1 VRCPRT
7 VEANLKPSAKSM
19 WVSKRVIWHMIGFG
33 IYLGDGLLV

>member
-7 VEANLKPSAKSM
+7 VEANLKLSVESL
-19 WVSKRVIWHMIGFG
+19 WVSKRVIWDMIGFG